1 MGAEVPT
8 TPGWGVNTTTQNTPH
23 TTAMETEVPGSE
35 FSTHTC
41 ARSVGSAMRPGFDLD
56 DEEEAEEIME
66 EQVCAY
72 VGCVET

>member
-1 MGAEVPT
+1 
-8 TPGWGVNTTTQNTPH
+8 
-23 TTAMETEVPGSE
+23 
-35 FSTHTC
+35 
-41 ARSVGSAMRPGFDLD
+41 MRPGFDLD